1 MKEQMKA
8 WAKEIRQLK
17 SIRKLIHRGTR
28 DLQEIE
34 YKIKMFKWE
43 FRHHHIAA
51 CELRG
56 RTRDQIEKPRKNN
69 KPSQRYIDQI
79 KELLSENVRTG
90 TA

>member
-17 SIRKLIHRGTR
+17 SIRKLKFRGTR
-28 DLQEIE
+28 DLDEIE
-34 YKIKMFKWE
+34 YKIKKLKWK
-43 FRHHHIAA
+43 FRHHHIAI

-56 RTRDQIEKPRKNN
+56 RTRDQIEKPRENN
-69 KPSQRYIDQI
+69 KPSQWYIDQI